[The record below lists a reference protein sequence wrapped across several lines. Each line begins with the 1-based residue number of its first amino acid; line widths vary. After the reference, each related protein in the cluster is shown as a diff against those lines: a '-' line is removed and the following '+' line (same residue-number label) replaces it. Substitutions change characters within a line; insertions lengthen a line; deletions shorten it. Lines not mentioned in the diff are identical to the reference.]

1 MALPRVRKVKKSPSQ
16 ATTVAELVGTPSAGR
31 IHDNK
36 RRWPRWTEKIALEAT
51 TNPSGPGACWPVK
64 LHEES
69 PGGVGIRSKHAAEVG
84 TLLFVRAKPPHEP
97 NTWLCGE
104 VVHCTPK
111 RGGYLIGLRM
121 DQHIPSNLPD

>member
-1 MALPRVRKVKKSPSQ
+1 MALPRVRKAKKSPSQ
-16 ATTVAELVGTPSAGR
+16 ATSVAELVGTAAVSQAQ
-31 IHDNK
+31 DNK
-36 RRWPRWTEKIALEAT
+36 RRWPRWTEKIVLEAT
-51 TNPSGPGACWPVK
+51 TDPSKPADCWPVK

-69 PGGVGIRSKHAAEVG
+69 PGGVGLRSKRGAEVG
-84 TLLFVRAKPPHEP
+84 ALLFLRAKPPHEP

-121 DQHIPSNLPD
+121 DHHIPPELSE